1 MKKEIMTAR
10 AVLVAALASVA
21 MTGCHNRDVYMGD
34 RTELEYEAAWGN
46 KFGNVDPQQNWNLAT
61 QVNAVVKVGAIA
73 AGSKVCVYDA
83 NPYTDDARLL
93 AEKQIFADNV
103 TLGIDM
109 LKGTSQVYACVLS
122 PEGKVQVRG
131 FYDVANGAVEI
142 TDSPVPQRK
151 AAILAHAEE
160 ACNVTFGATYDLGA
174 YRTVYHPAETKR
186 EWDGKTYCLNGRYYR
201 YENGHYYKNTDGDPD
216 GNYILIPDEWQG
228 NWKEFPDQW
237 GINGAWGSPFQ
248 DNWKYYTQTEV
259 PAWTEEFSYGSVT
272 ELENVSRTAGMSWK
286 QGVGYGMFGTGKFF
300 AEQVK
305 YFDERKSKLDG
316 YNLTEIEKGAAI
328 TTAEA
333 GPLSLSMIYGATQIS
348 DAFGYFYYEDGQNPD
363 DAPRYILIKNARPQD
378 NIYTGTWGQGAVGD
392 MQLAEWSGYEYALA
406 HKDDTP
412 YEYEIINNNT
422 PMSRYL
428 AEFNKLY
435 VGTRYKVP
443 YFGRDYQQAAA
454 TYTFP
459 AGVHIEFFI
468 INNADP
474 EEPNYKQNLNN
485 FNYGTPGENLKIEH
499 YRERTWFAPDFGAVK
514 ATTWFYEGTRFIGF
528 EDGGADEDLNDI
540 VLAVEGKLTEN
551 PGTEVPPVEPAA
563 DTQAWTVA
571 CEDLGSTDD
580 YDFNDVVFQ
589 VKHASG
595 STAATVVPLAAGGVF
610 TAKILYN
617 STELGEIHQLIN
629 PNVTTSTMLNT
640 TTFTPAARVVDI
652 TVPEDFSMAEGMGGF
667 NVQVAGRGTT
677 VTISGPAA
685 GTVPQMICV
694 PGNWVWPLERKA
706 IESAYPDFINWS
718 QNAQNYEWYKNV
730 QGDKVVPGVTF

>member
-1 MKKEIMTAR
+1 MSKFLNTHVVTI
-10 AVLVAALASVA
+10 AALACVA
-21 MTGCHNRDVYMGD
+21 LTGCRDRDVYQGD
-34 RTELEYEAAWGN
+34 RTELEYEAAWVT

-61 QVNAVVKVGAIA
+61 QVNAVVKVSPIT

-93 AEKQIFADNV
+93 AEKQLFAEGV

-109 LKGTSQVYACVLS
+109 LKGSSQVYACVLS

-131 FYDVANGAVEI
+131 FYDVENGTVEI
-142 TDSPVPQRK
+142 TNSPVPQRK
-151 AAILAHAEE
+151 AARMAHAEE
-160 ACNVTFGATYDLGA
+160 GCGVTFGTTYDLGA
-174 YRTVYHPAETKR
+174 YRTVYHPAETSR
-186 EWDGKTYCLNGRYYR
+186 EWDGKTYYMNGRYYR
-201 YENGHYYKNTDGDPD
+201 YADGHYYKNTDGNPD
-216 GNYILIPDEWQG
+216 GNYILIPDEWEG
-228 NWKEFPDQW
+228 NWTEFPDQW
-237 GINGAWGSPFQ
+237 AINGSWGSPFQ
-248 DNWKYYTQTEV
+248 EGFKYYKETTV

-286 QGVGYGMFGTGKFF
+286 QGVGYGMFGPGKFF
-300 AEQVK
+300 AEYVK
-305 YFDERKSKLDG
+305 YFDESKTNLEG
-316 YNLTEIEKGAAI
+316 YDLATIEKGAVI

-333 GPLSLSMIYGATQIS
+333 GPLSLSMTYGATQIS

-378 NIYTGTWGQGAVGD
+378 NIYTGTWGQGAVGN

-468 INNADP
+468 INNNDP
-474 EEPNYKQNLNN
+474 AQPNYKQNLGN
-485 FNYGTPGENLKIEH
+485 FNYGTPDENLKIEH
-499 YRERTWFAPDFGAVK
+499 YRARTDYAPDYGAVK
-514 ATTWFYEGTRFIGF
+514 ATTWMYEGTQYIGF
-528 EDGGADEDLNDI
+528 EDGGGDEDLNDV
-540 VLAVEGKLTEN
+540 VLAVEGKIKNT
-551 PGTEVPPVEPAA
+551 PDTDVPPVEPAA
-563 DTQAWTVA
+563 EAQAWTVA

-595 STAATVVPLAAGGVF
+595 TTTATVVPLAAGGVYS
-610 TAKILYN
+610 ANILYN
-617 STELGEIHQLIN
+617 SNDLGEIHGLID
-629 PNVTTSTMLNT
+629 PNAGSSTMLNT
-640 TTFTPAARVVDI
+640 TTYTPAAKTVTV
-652 TVPEDFSMAEGMGGF
+652 TVPEDFSMANGMGGF
-667 NVQVAGRGTT
+667 NIRVQGRGTT
-677 VTISGPAA
+677 VTISGPAT
-685 GTVPQMICV
+685 GTVPQIICV
-694 PGNWVWPLERKA
+694 PGNWLWPLERQP
-706 IESAYPDFINWS
+706 IEQAYPDFSKWS

-730 QGDKVVPGVTF
+730 NSDKVVSGVTF